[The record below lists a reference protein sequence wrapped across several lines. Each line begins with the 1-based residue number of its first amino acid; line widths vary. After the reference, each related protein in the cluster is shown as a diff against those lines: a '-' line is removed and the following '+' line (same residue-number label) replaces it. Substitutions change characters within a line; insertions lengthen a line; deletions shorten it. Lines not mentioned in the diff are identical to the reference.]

1 MLDRIICL
9 SEGYVIYDCS
19 PAGVINHF
27 SKYGLK
33 MYKYANPVDKIIN
46 IASKPWSELRQG
58 VTTLELA
65 QKPQEQRSSDE
76 SGVVDDLQL
85 QMKSIELVGSTRNVS
100 QCTQL

>member
-1 MLDRIICL
+1 
-9 SEGYVIYDCS
+9 
-19 PAGVINHF
+19 
-27 SKYGLK
+27 
-33 MYKYANPVDKIIN
+33 MYKYANPADKIIN

-65 QKPQEQRSSDE
+65 QKPQEQRNSDE